1 MLQVDE
7 ETSCCCLAVDD
18 LANSLTEISP
28 YTLDSLAPSPWRA
41 CSSPPSDYH
50 IQSTVL
56 GDSALEVFLKKPV
69 SETNKQQPRAGLTSQ
84 KQKIIGDGEKRFS
97 HLDPHKYILAYRA
110 SRTNGIASA
119 GTEK

>member
-1 MLQVDE
+1 M
-7 ETSCCCLAVDD
+7 
-18 LANSLTEISP
+18 
-28 YTLDSLAPSPWRA
+28 SPWRA